1 MLLPVTLKPTGKVL
15 SSVHGF
21 GSHFFSWDLLSDL
34 SLYSGTIS
42 SRSVIEGIIHNAEFL
57 MRGPFPKA
65 GTLVRTIAIVTQL
78 VFEHALRIRVKAET
92 SHSPAATPTATPKG
106 RSEAATPDSGSV
118 SEIHIVS
125 EGPSEGSQETRSEQ
139 SASVKA
145 KRRDD
150 VPGSDSGKD
159 DGDETVASSN
169 LVGKMNNLV
178 STDLENLIAGR
189 DILLLRLSSLPPRPA
204 PFSHFC

>member
-1 MLLPVTLKPTGKVL
+1 VL
-15 SSVHGF
+15 SSAHGF
-21 GSHFFSWDLLSDL
+21 GSHFFSWDLLLDP

-42 SRSVIEGIIHNAEFL
+42 SRSVLEDIIYNAECL
-57 MRGPFPKA
+57 MRRPFPKA

-92 SHSPAATPTATPKG
+92 SHSPGGTPTATPEG
-106 RSEAATPDSGSV
+106 RSEAVTPDSGST
-118 SEIHIVS
+118 SGIDIVS
-125 EGPSEGSQETRSEQ
+125 EGPGEGSQETRSEQ

-145 KRRDD
+145 KRRDG
-150 VPGSDSGKD
+150 VPGFDSRKEG
-159 DGDETVASSN
+159 GGETGASSN

-178 STDLENLIAGR
+178 STDLENIIAGR

-204 PFSHFC
+204 HFSRLC